1 MDRLLLCF
9 FFFQFN
15 KQNII
20 KVEDG
25 LGRVFDGGFFVVNLV
40 LVFGVN
46 GFVDKDFVD
55 FFVGNFI
62 FIIFDGEIFII

>member
-1 MDRLLLCF
+1 M
-9 FFFQFN
+9 
-15 KQNII
+15 
-20 KVEDG
+20 
-25 LGRVFDGGFFVVNLV
+25 FDGGFFVVNLV

-62 FIIFDGEIFII
+62 FIVFEGEIFII